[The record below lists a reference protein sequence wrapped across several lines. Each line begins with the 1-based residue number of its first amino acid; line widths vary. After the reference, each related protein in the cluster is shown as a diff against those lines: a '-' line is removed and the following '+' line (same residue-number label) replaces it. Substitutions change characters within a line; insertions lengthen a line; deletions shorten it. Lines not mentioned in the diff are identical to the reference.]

1 MVCFVQM
8 QRFHPVPALDRLHPL
23 RTPVLNEEVTV
34 FQIIPS
40 SLTLHCAR
48 NRSCGSAIGV
58 SSWRRGRF
66 RKCMSG
72 NAIEDIFLSERWG
85 TCNMGDR
92 WSNQNGMTASSIAH
106 SSTSQSFQ
114 PQAIEAETEC
124 QYLPTHSSCTAK
136 ICPRSAISSSTS
148 RHFSDCHN
156 FLFYILTDADSQRDH
171 VLEFFSKEKYSTSW
185 YDVRLL
191 ISPTLRI

>member
-1 MVCFVQM
+1 MLRCPICLVPTWTVNTQLFVCMVCFVQM

-92 WSNQNGMTASSIAH
+92 WSNQNASGDRSRNRMSI
-106 SSTSQSFQ
+106 STHAFQ
-114 PQAIEAETEC
+114 LYC
-124 QYLPTHSSCTAK
+124 QNLP
-136 ICPRSAISSSTS
+136 P
-148 RHFSDCHN
+148 FGN
-156 FLFYILTDADSQRDH
+156 FFIDIKTLF
-171 VLEFFSKEKYSTSW
+171 
-185 YDVRLL
+185 RL
-191 ISPTLRI
+191 S